1 MPDGRERTVRFRE
14 SDSSSRTSPRSRD
27 SGLGSSTEQTYVG
40 GRSDRYFTAQ
50 DYDTQRFN
58 VGALQE
64 ALDSCR
70 EEKGRYKSKATDLD
84 AQLSATKSSLR
95 EKELENRT
103 LREEN
108 TTLRRERDSFE
119 SEVHDLRRRLA
130 PSSESDYMMSGGSGE
145 SSNGLNRTRSKRHE
159 SQEQKSRLLERI
171 NTVNPNEPNR
181 DSTRR
186 RRLSVSQPRTPFTR
200 EVLVDDRTLR
210 GPPLTTRGF
219 DRFENNYTTTS
230 PTIRAEA
237 GSVSSPRSA
246 TSSMNTFNTAISG
259 DYVPEPLPP
268 KPKVESKSS
277 SSRKHRHH

>member
-27 SGLGSSTEQTYVG
+27 SGL
-40 GRSDRYFTAQ
+40 AQ

-186 RRLSVSQPRTPFTR
+186 RRSSVSQPRTPFTR

-219 DRFENNYTTTS
+219 DRFENNYTTS